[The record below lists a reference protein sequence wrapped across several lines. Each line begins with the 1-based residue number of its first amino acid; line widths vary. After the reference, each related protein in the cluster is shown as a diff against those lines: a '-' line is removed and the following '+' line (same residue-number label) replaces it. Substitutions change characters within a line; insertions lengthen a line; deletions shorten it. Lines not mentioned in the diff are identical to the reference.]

1 MNEEEKNW
9 RNRFSELA
17 GRAYDRGRY
26 SFTDFLSPAEIG
38 YLYAAEKEVAYAGVQ
53 LWGGF
58 EGAERQIARFGRC
71 AYEEEFPIAV
81 LKISPVNERFAEELT
96 HRDYLG
102 ALLGL
107 GIERSTLGDIRL
119 SGEGAL
125 LYCLERIA
133 PFVEENLARV
143 RHTDVKVS
151 RAEGREP
158 ERAEK
163 RSEVHFLSSPRA
175 DCAAAA
181 VFSLSRAEAGKY
193 FDAERVFVNGR
204 LCARPSRELN
214 EGDSVTVRGKGRFVF
229 AEILGESRK
238 GRLRVRVERD
248 AGT

>member
-9 RNRFSELA
+9 RNRFFELA
-17 GRAYDRGRY
+17 ERAYARGRY
-26 SFTDFLSPAEIG
+26 AFTDFLSPAEIG
-38 YLYAAEKEVAYAGVQ
+38 YLYAAEREISYAGMR

-58 EGAERQIARFGRC
+58 EGAERQIARFGNC
-71 AYEEEFPIAV
+71 DYEEAFPVAV
-81 LKISPVNERFAEELT
+81 LKISPANAKFAEELT

-102 ALLGL
+102 SLLGL

-163 RSEVHFLSSPRA
+163 RSEVHFLSSPRT

-248 AGT
+248 AGS

>member
-58 EGAERQIARFGRC
+58 EGAERQIARFGSC

-133 PFVEENLARV
+133 PFIQENLSRV
-143 RHTDVKVS
+143 RHTDVAVS
-151 RAEGREP
+151 RTAGEELGK
-158 ERAEK
+158 AEK
-163 RSEVHFLSSPRA
+163 ESEICFLSSLRA

-181 VFSLSRAEAGKY
+181 VFGLSRAEAEKY
-193 FDAERVFVNGR
+193 FDAERVLINGR
-204 LCARPSRELN
+204 PCARASRELAA
-214 EGDSVTVRGKGRFVF
+214 GDNVTVRGKGRFTF
-229 AEILGESRK
+229 AETLGETRK
-238 GRLRVRVERD
+238 GRLRVRIERD

>member
-1 MNEEEKNW
+1 MNEEKKNW
-9 RNRFSELA
+9 RNRFFELA
-17 GRAYDRGRY
+17 ERAYARGRY
-26 SFTDFLSPAEIG
+26 AFTDFLSPAEIG
-38 YLYAAEKEVAYAGVQ
+38 YLYAAEREISYAGVR

-58 EGAERQIARFGRC
+58 EGAERQIARFGNC
-71 AYEEEFPIAV
+71 DYEEAFPVAV
-81 LKISPVNERFAEELT
+81 LKIS

-102 ALLGL
+102 SLLGL

-119 SGEGAL
+119 SEEGAL

-181 VFSLSRAEAGKY
+181 VFSLSRAEAEKY

-204 LCARPSRELN
+204 LCVRPSRELN